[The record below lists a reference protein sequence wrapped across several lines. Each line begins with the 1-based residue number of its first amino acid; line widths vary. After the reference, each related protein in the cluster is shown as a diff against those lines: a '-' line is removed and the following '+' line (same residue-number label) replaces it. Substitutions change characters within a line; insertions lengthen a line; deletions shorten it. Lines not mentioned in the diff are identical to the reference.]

1 MGGIQEENKI
11 LRKLQNTPSNEV
23 SSQQNPKKMRVSKQQ
38 PSTEIYNITIEGG
51 EDRIEYAEG
60 EETKT
65 RIVEDPNSL
74 SISSEIKTGS
84 DSSSEL
90 PDDVKELVSN
100 TNLLNVG
107 GKNEIQN
114 EKFDES
120 NPKRDENVAE
130 MTDVQ
135 RLKMEN
141 QNLLETKNALNIV
154 KDDLLQELDQIANK
168 YAKDKLFTRVNTMEK
183 DLSAMKSGG
192 KGPDEDDGQD
202 EDEEEDPTEKRKRFT
217 RVEMARVLMERNQ
230 YKERLMELQE
240 AVRWTEMLRASKY
253 DQIQQS
259 KASESL
265 APKKPSSVYGFF
277 SRLFGSNA
285 QGGGQPAV
293 QSAGDAAI
301 TPEEENKTLS
311 PSNSTELSQLGQV
324 AGFVQDKASYQMS
337 GWMLPSSTEI
347 STSKS
352 STSGSTVPVPVH
364 CAPLQDKESANAK
377 ETFITTTVPNPVPTT
392 TQASNQTSTFNLFS
406 KFM

>member
-1 MGGIQEENKI
+1 
-11 LRKLQNTPSNEV
+11 
-23 SSQQNPKKMRVSKQQ
+23 
-38 PSTEIYNITIEGG
+38 
-51 EDRIEYAEG
+51 
-60 EETKT
+60 
-65 RIVEDPNSL
+65 
-74 SISSEIKTGS
+74 
-84 DSSSEL
+84 
-90 PDDVKELVSN
+90 
-100 TNLLNVG
+100 
-107 GKNEIQN
+107 
-114 EKFDES
+114 
-120 NPKRDENVAE
+120 

-135 RLKMEN
+135 RLMMEN

-168 YAKDKLFTRVNTMEK
+168 YAKVKIELENAKKEKDNLFTRVNTMEK

-192 KGPDEDDGQD
+192 KGADDDQGAEDED
-202 EDEEEDPTEKRKRFT
+202 EEEEDPTEKRKRFT

-324 AGFVQDKASYQMS
+324 AGFVQDKESYQMS

-377 ETFITTTVPNPVPTT
+377 ETFITTPVPNPTPVPTT